1 MTAAKKIISDKFLKR
16 FVPLGDLDADQFNR
30 VAKKSIV
37 KQYEPGAKLF
47 QLNDRDNKTIYLL
60 SGQVILTFRSGT
72 ERIIT
77 ADTNQAL
84 HALVPEQ
91 PRQATAVAKT
101 SISVLVID
109 SDVLDQVLHWNQ
121 EFGYEISELEIDQ
134 DNDWM
139 TMFLQSKAFLKLR
152 AQNIQALMMK
162 LEELPVKAGQVI
174 VRQGEDD
181 GYYYIV
187 KRGKCRVTRKPPNSP
202 YEIEIAVLESGS
214 GFGEEALIMHDKR
227 GATVTMMESG
237 YLMRLSRQDFT
248 RLLAEPLV
256 QIVSYKDAVKSKAS
270 VFLDVRSYEEFVKD
284 GIKHSENCPLPEL
297 RAKIQAFDDHKQYVV
312 VSDHGGRASAAA
324 FLLCQQGLNAVV
336 LARGLAGLENT
347 VARGNG
353 DVQDLDQIPTVEN
366 VVNFNKDI
374 TDPEELEN
382 EIAID
387 ALLEEHYQYLQN
399 EEQDENELLND
410 PRVNAIF
417 SHAES
422 RVREEE
428 ERAKLAEQA
437 RLTAEQEVQR
447 LRQEAEQA
455 KLLAEEA
462 KQKAEVVARESVEAA
477 RLEVTQEAARLRQV
491 ELGCKQAELE
501 EAVKQAESE
510 AKRAYD
516 AEKAFGQAQ
525 SEIEKLKKEMQTA
538 IENTEESARRST
550 QAILLFTQ
558 QESKRYK
565 EEASKRAAAQAR
577 RVEQF
582 EQACRQK
589 EDIINQLKGE
599 VDSIRRQIETQSS
612 LSADVDLSDEEK
624 QEANRRAMKLAKQ
637 QAVKEQYIEQ
647 LVDQLEK
654 AIAFEEQRDDAEAE
668 IEKLRQE
675 AEQLCMDAAE
685 QTSISV
691 NQSVP
696 VVEQEAALAKARELA
711 EKQLE
716 IEAMV
721 CEREYEIVKAAV
733 AEQARLE
740 AQEEIDRVR
749 QYEAEQR
756 AAIELEAQRIAEEAR
771 KEAEHKAEEKRL
783 KELAEKQAEID
794 FAEQRAR
801 AEAERARAAEEARV
815 SAEKEI
821 TKLREEAE
829 AAQEE
834 IQERLKA
841 DIERSEM
848 EHEVAR
854 VRAEELIKKQS
865 ELDDIASR
873 AENESIRAKN
883 AENASIEAE
892 REINRLKMELQ
903 ELRYKQTHPPLGA
916 EEEFSETAM
925 SALEE
930 SVSNKESE
938 IEAISRRAEE
948 EAERAKFFDAAYQE
962 AQDEIARLKA
972 EMDSESQQAREQLAA
987 DMKRAALEQAAIRQ
1001 QARELELKQQEIERT
1016 IQLAQEEA
1024 AKAQQAIEERIKA
1037 EEEVEQLK
1045 AQAGMAYSDSEVQ
1058 EMLRKSE
1065 EQAKQNLKRQV
1076 NKVRKEEAARHQLE
1090 LEEAAKKAAEEARR
1104 AEIAEKARMEAEREI
1119 ERLKSAAGVQRIRA
1133 EKAIKETIKTASNG
1147 ADNNRAVERPVPGTK
1162 KVFEKQDIVNGRDS
1176 ISDFFRDEPPTD
1188 RECLDEFNLLFTN
1201 IDIGMQNPDIE
1212 QSKNNRRN
1220 MSNDPEYDDEF
1231 IEPEKS
1237 DNSDPWAA
1245 EEPMSGGQWVS
1256 DQVMWETALG
1266 FRQDEKI
1273 STIIS
1278 PEHDEPA
1285 PAPQQPAQRP
1295 PQQPVNR
1302 RPQQPP
1308 QQHRPQQHRPKQAPA
1323 RTDAEDRSI
1332 FQGRD
1337 INPNL
1342 ATQSVSA
1349 PSRRSRRQLLRKVK
1363 QIAVW
1368 ALIASPFIAMAGY
1381 YFSLE
1386 KQERIDLQLG
1396 IANFFSG
1403 KSKSEKL
1410 SRDAA
1415 KLIEETESKMKGAK
1429 NTKSNSGK
1437 KAVVNKA
1444 ATASKPAP
1452 KPKVVQEVVT
1462 DPNLEV
1468 VEPSS
1473 APRTFEGR
1481 DLSVEEDVTTSN
1493 IAPPNVSAPEDS
1505 LSSDPL
1511 GSVPL
1516 PEVQSI
1522 APPIPDGDVSVDSA
1536 AVPLPEG
1543 SSAAGEITSEID
1555 SGESAAAQKPKFEH
1569 VPIVPAVPV
1578 PEQADE
1584 PTGTLETPISDSD
1597 SD

>member
-37 KQYEPGAKLF
+37 KQYEPGGKLF

-101 SISVLVID
+101 AISVLVID

-121 EFGYEISELEIDQ
+121 EYGYEITELEIDQ

-162 LEELPVKAGQVI
+162 LEELPVKAGQVV

-237 YLMRLSRQDFT
+237 YLMRLSREDFT

-256 QIVSYKDAVKSKAS
+256 QIVNYKDAAKNKKS
-270 VFLDVRSYEEFVKD
+270 VFLDVRSYEEFVTD

-297 RAKIQAFDDHKQYVV
+297 RAKIQVFDDHKQYVV

-336 LARGLAGLENT
+336 LAQGLAGLDST

-374 TDPEELEN
+374 TDPRELEN

-387 ALLEEHYQYLQN
+387 ELLEEHYEQQL
-399 EEQDENELLND
+399 EDSDQDEYDLLND

-417 SHAES
+417 THAEI

-428 ERAKLAEQA
+428 ERAKSAEQA
-437 RLTAEQEVQR
+437 KLNAEQEVQR
-447 LRQEAEQA
+447 LR
-455 KLLAEEA
+455 EEA
-462 KQKAEVVARESVEAA
+462 KKAKQLVEEARKQVDVVAKESAEAA
-477 RLEVTQEAARLRQV
+477 RLEVTQEAARLREV

-501 EAVKQAESE
+501 EAIKQAESE
-510 AKRAYD
+510 AKRAHY
-516 AEKAFGQAQ
+516 AEKAYGLAQ
-525 SEIEKLKKEMQTA
+525 SEIEQLKKDMQTA

-550 QAILLFTQ
+550 EAILLFTQ

-565 EEASKRAAAQAR
+565 DEASKRAAAQAR
-577 RVEQF
+577 RVEEF
-582 EQACRQK
+582 EKTCRQK
-589 EDIINQLKGE
+589 EEIISQLKTE
-599 VDSIRRQIETQSS
+599 VESIRRQIEAQSS
-612 LSADVDLSDEEK
+612 LCTDSDRSEEEK
-624 QEANRRAMKLAKQ
+624 QEANARAIKLAKQ

-647 LVDQLEK
+647 LIEQLEK

-675 AEQLCMDAAE
+675 AEQLCMTAAE
-685 QTSISV
+685 QTGISV
-691 NQSVP
+691 DQSKSAA
-696 VVEQEAALAKARELA
+696 EQEAALAKARELA
-711 EKQLE
+711 ERQLE
-716 IEAMV
+716 IEAVV
-721 CEREYEIVKAAV
+721 CEREYEIVKAAI

-756 AAIELEAQRIAEEAR
+756 AAIELEAKRIAEEAR
-771 KEAEHKAEEKRL
+771 QEAEQKAEEKRL
-783 KELAEKQAEID
+783 RELAEKQAEID
-794 FAEQRAR
+794 FAEQRAK
-801 AEAERARAAEEARV
+801 AEAERAHAAEQARIK
-815 SAEKEI
+815 AEKEI

-829 AAQEE
+829 AAQQE

-865 ELDDIASR
+865 ELDEIANR
-873 AENESIRAKN
+873 AEEESNRAKT
-883 AENASIEAE
+883 AEHARIEAE

-903 ELRYKQTHPPLGA
+903 ELKYKQTHPPLGA
-916 EEEFSETAM
+916 EEEFSESAM
-925 SALEE
+925 SALEQ

-938 IEAISRRAEE
+938 IEAISRRVEE
-948 EAERAKFFDAAYQE
+948 EAERAKYFDAAFRE
-962 AQDEIARLKA
+962 AQEEIARLKA
-972 EMDSESQQAREQLAA
+972 EMDSASQQARDQLAS
-987 DMKRAALEQAAIRQ
+987 DMKRAALEQAAVRQ
-1001 QARELELKQQEIERT
+1001 QARELELKQQEIEKT

-1024 AKAQQAIEERIKA
+1024 AKAQQAIEERIRA
-1037 EEEVEQLK
+1037 EEEVEELK

-1058 EMLRKSE
+1058 EMLRKKE
-1065 EQAKQNLKRQV
+1065 EEAKQNLKRQV
-1076 NKVRKEEAARHQLE
+1076 SKVRKEEAARHQLE
-1090 LEEAAKKAAEEARR
+1090 LDEAARKAANETRR

-1119 ERLKSAAGVQRIRA
+1119 ERLKSAAGVQRIKA

-1147 ADNNRAVERPVPGTK
+1147 ADTNRAVERAAPGNK
-1162 KVFEKQDIVNGRDS
+1162 NIFEKQEVVNGRDS

-1201 IDIGMQNPDIE
+1201 IDIGMQSSDFE
-1212 QSKNNRRN
+1212 QSKSNRRT
-1220 MSNDPEYDDEF
+1220 MSNEPEYDDDF
-1231 IEPEKS
+1231 IEPEKA
-1237 DNSDPWAA
+1237 DNSDPWGA

-1273 STIIS
+1273 NTIIT
-1278 PEHDEPA
+1278 PEQNEPA
-1285 PAPQQPAQRP
+1285 RQPQRP
-1295 PQQPVNR
+1295 AQQPVNR
-1302 RPQQPP
+1302 TPQQPP
-1308 QQHRPQQHRPKQAPA
+1308 QQRQPQRTPA
-1323 RTDAEDRSI
+1323 RTDSEDRSI

-1342 ATQSVSA
+1342 VNKQVNV
-1349 PSRRSRRQLLRKVK
+1349 PVRRNYRAIMRKAK
-1363 QIAVW
+1363 QVAMW
-1368 ALIASPFIAMAGY
+1368 ALVLSPFIAIAGY
-1381 YFSLE
+1381 YFSLD
-1386 KQERIDLQLG
+1386 KQERVELQLS
-1396 IANFFSG
+1396 IANIFSG
-1403 KSKSEKL
+1403 KSKSDQL

-1429 NTKSNSGK
+1429 KANAKSGK
-1437 KAVVNKA
+1437 KVPVKKSV
-1444 ATASKPAP
+1444 TAP
-1452 KPKVVQEVVT
+1452 KPKAVQETVS
-1462 DPNLEV
+1462 DPNLAV
-1468 VEPSS
+1468 DEPPRE
-1473 APRTFEGR
+1473 ARTFEGR
-1481 DLSVEEDVTTSN
+1481 DLSVEGDVTTSN
-1493 IAPPNVSAPEDS
+1493 MAPPQVTAPEDT
-1505 LSSDPL
+1505 LSSDPVAI
-1511 GSVPL
+1511 VPL
-1516 PEVQSI
+1516 PDAQPVE
-1522 APPIPDGDVSVDSA
+1522 PPIPAGDVSMESA
-1536 AVPLPEG
+1536 DVHQNET
-1543 SSAAGEITSEID
+1543 ITSETEAV
-1555 SGESAAAQKPKFEH
+1555 ESTEQQKPKFEH

-1578 PEQADE
+1578 PEKTEE
-1584 PTGTLETPISDSD
+1584 PSGTLETPISD
-1597 SD
+1597 